1 MDFLPQ
7 VLVFLIAACLA
18 VPLSRKSGFGSV
30 LGYLIAGVVIGPWCL
45 QLITSVDA
53 ILSFSQIGVVLLLF
67 IIGLEL
73 QPSRLWAL
81 RRTVFGMGMVQVL
94 VSTVLLTLAAR
105 ALGLEFL
112 PALVAGF
119 GLSLSST
126 AFVLQMLAEK
136 KQLMDHHG
144 RAAFGI
150 LLFQDIAAIPVL
162 ALLKVFHAGDVPHHT
177 HLLVPVIIIVVVLIL
192 VFATRGR
199 YVLRPLFRFI
209 MRFGSQEIF
218 TAAALLIVIAAGL
231 IANAAGLSMGLGAFI
246 AGMLLA
252 DSSYRHEL
260 EADLEPFKGLLLG
273 LFFLAVGMSVNLG
286 VLVKIPLIVIGV
298 VAGMLALKGVV
309 LYLMGKLYKL
319 PRPAPRMLAF
329 DLSLGGEFAFVIF
342 NSAAGYH
349 IFTQSLV
356 DLLNLAVTLSMAATP
371 LLVLFNEKIIQR
383 FQVENAPPEFDRIDE
398 PGNPVIIAG
407 FGRFGQVV
415 GRMLRMKKIPFTA
428 LEADHEQVD
437 VIRRFGNKIYYGDA
451 SRLDLLRAA
460 KAEQAKFL
468 VLAIDDVEAS
478 VRAAAMVRKHFPN
491 LTILARARNRYHAHL
506 LMELGV
512 KVIVRETL
520 FSSLRLA
527 ADLLQKLGLSAQET
541 TSTVEMFQTYDEAL
555 LQRQFAVFRDEN
567 KLIQTSKEAAKELEQ
582 LLTEDHSSEAIATAG
597 EPVS

>member
-1 MDFLPQ
+1 
-7 VLVFLIAACLA
+7 
-18 VPLSRKSGFGSV
+18 
-30 LGYLIAGVVIGPWCL
+30 
-45 QLITSVDA
+45 
-53 ILSFSQIGVVLLLF
+53 
-67 IIGLEL
+67 
-73 QPSRLWAL
+73 
-81 RRTVFGMGMVQVL
+81 MGMVQVL

-231 IANAAGLSMGLGAFI
+231 IANAIGLSMGLGAFI
-246 AGMLLA
+246 AGVLLA
-252 DSSYRHEL
+252 DSSFRHEL

-273 LFFLAVGMSVNLG
+273 LFFVAVGMSVNLG
-286 VLVKIPLIVIGV
+286 LLTQIPLMVIGV
-298 VAGMLALKGVV
+298 VVGMLALKAVV
-309 LYLMGKLYKL
+309 LYALAKLYKL
-319 PRPAPRMLAF
+319 PDAAPRNLAI
-329 DLSLGGEFAFVIF
+329 DLAMGGEFAFVIF
-342 NSAAGYH
+342 NSAAEYQ
-349 IFTQSLV
+349 IFSRPVV

-371 LLVLFNEKIIQR
+371 FLVLFNEKVIQR
-383 FQVENAPPEFDRIDE
+383 HQKEHAPPAFDNIDE
-398 PGNPVIIAG
+398 RGNPVVIAG

-415 GRMLRMKKIPFTA
+415 GRVLRLKKIPFTA
-428 LEADHEQVD
+428 MDANIEDVD
-437 VIRRFGNKIYYGDA
+437 VVRRYGNKVYYGDA

-460 KAEQAKFL
+460 HVENAKVF

-478 VRAAAMVRKHFPN
+478 VRTAEMVRKHFPQVQ
-491 LTILARARNRYHAHL
+491 IYARARNRHHSHL
-506 LMELGV
+506 LTELGV
-512 KVIVRETL
+512 KLSVRETL
-520 FSSLRLA
+520 FSSLKLTESVLEALGNPAHETRA
-527 ADLLQKLGLSAQET
+527 LLEK
-541 TSTVEMFQTYDEAL
+541 FQRYDEDL
-555 LQRQFAVFRDEN
+555 LQRQHAVFRDESQ
-567 KLIQTSKEAAKELEQ
+567 LIQTTKEAADELQRLFE
-582 LLTEDHSSEAIATAG
+582 EDNRNK
-597 EPVS
+597 PVSETSR